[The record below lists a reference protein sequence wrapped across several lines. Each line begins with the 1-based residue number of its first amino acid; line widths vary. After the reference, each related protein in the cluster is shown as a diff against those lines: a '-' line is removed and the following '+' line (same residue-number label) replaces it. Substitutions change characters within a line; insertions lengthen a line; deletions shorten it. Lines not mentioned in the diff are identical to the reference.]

1 MRFNGL
7 SPEAASNVL
16 AANIV
21 NATAPAKRRLWEP
34 NNEPARAVDFVL
46 WTIAAIAGGA
56 ALWLAW
62 TGSPA

>member
-1 MRFNGL
+1 MTRL

-34 NNEPARAVDFVL
+34 NNEPMTARE
-46 WTIAAIAGGA
+46 A
-56 ALWLAW
+56 ALWAVATLAAIVAFVFW
-62 TGSPA
+62 WSATP

>member
-21 NATAPAKRRLWEP
+21 NATEPTRRRLWDP
-34 NNEPARAVDFVL
+34 DNEPMTWKGYLASTVAAV
-46 WTIAAIAGGA
+46 AAIACLVFWSA
-56 ALWLAW
+56 IL
-62 TGSPA
+62 P